1 MVKRIATFVLFA
13 VLGLTLW
20 VPLAARSHTPFKE
33 TKQQKKADKAGNK
46 YRKQQTKAQKKQIK
60 AQKKE
65 MKKWNKTHQSTT
77 GSRNNLAAGYRPAP
91 AAQSTIEFVT
101 AARLKPETRNL
112 KLLLFAIIFLM
123 TDHRLRPATTCR
135 APGHH

>member
-1 MVKRIATFVLFA
+1 MVKRIAACFLFA
-13 VLGLTLW
+13 VLGLSLSG
-20 VPLAARSHTPFKE
+20 PLVARSHKPFKE

-77 GSRNNLAAGYRPAP
+77 R
-91 AAQSTIEFVT
+91 VT
-101 AARLKPETRNL
+101 
-112 KLLLFAIIFLM
+112 
-123 TDHRLRPATTCR
+123 
-135 APGHH
+135 